1 MYGQGVMKTG
11 GTTMSKRIWFGLA
24 VLLIG
29 LVGGFAIRAVTADGG
44 GPAGPP
50 HLVTV
55 TGTASV
61 SQAPDEAV
69 ITLGVRSEAATGGEA
84 FQANA
89 EKANAVLDSL
99 AQMGVEDKDIK
110 TVNVGLDR
118 QVRDRGTKHET
129 TVYVAHHEWEVTL
142 RDLSAIGDVLD
153 AAVNAGADEVRD
165 IRFGLSDPAQAR
177 QDALAEAV
185 KGSRAKADTIAEAAG
200 SKVTGVVSVRE
211 QGSGSNEL
219 YLQRASLAM
228 PAFGGVP
235 TPVVPPEDIQVRV
248 TVTAVWSLG

>member
-1 MYGQGVMKTG
+1 
-11 GTTMSKRIWFGLA
+11 MSKRIWLGLA
-24 VLLIG
+24 VLLVG
-29 LVGGFAIRAVTADGG
+29 LVGGFAIRAVTADDG

-69 ITLGVRSEAATGGEA
+69 ITLGVRSEAATGEEA
-84 FQANA
+84 FGANA
-89 EKANAVLDSL
+89 AKANAVLDAL
-99 AQMGVEDKDIK
+99 AQMGVEEKDIK
-110 TVNVGLDR
+110 TANVGLDR

-129 TVYVAHHEWEVTL
+129 TVYVAHHDVEVTL
-142 RDLSAIGDVLD
+142 LDLTSIGDVLD
-153 AAVNAGADEVRD
+153 AAVAAGADEVRD
-165 IRFGLSDPAQAR
+165 IRFGLSDPAQAQ

-185 KGSRAKADTIAEAAG
+185 KGARAKADTIAAAAG

-211 QGSGSNEL
+211 QGGVSPGP
-219 YLQRASLAM
+219 YLEQAKL
-228 PAFGGVP
+228 AFGAYQAAP

-248 TVTAVWSLG
+248 TVTVVWSLG